1 MFHCPFC
8 TQYVYSKEARERRT
22 AKFIRER
29 DDSWYFIC
37 SRGFSLE
44 CRGGVRSMHNF
55 LLILNPDLYQE
66 YQFSLAWT
74 DRKNRNELTNYKMNR
89 WKTAQLKSPGTNI
102 IMNTF
107 FTSIIFRHISWSPT
121 SKDWLVTHNRVNPE
135 ELLQHSLKTEDQSI
149 LDEHQWC
156 FVVLHWITMI
166 YTPWGV
172 KHWPLRVKNIDHFIV
187 KNQIQFPTNDF

>member
-1 MFHCPFC
+1 MGVNADYFSATIMYLSALNGEKPEATTFKGKDSYMFHCPFC
-8 TQYVYSKEARERRT
+8 TQYVYSKEARNRRT
-22 AKFIRER
+22 AKFIREC

-89 WKTAQLKSPGTNI
+89 
-102 IMNTF
+102 
-107 FTSIIFRHISWSPT
+107 
-121 SKDWLVTHNRVNPE
+121 
-135 ELLQHSLKTEDQSI
+135 
-149 LDEHQWC
+149 
-156 FVVLHWITMI
+156 
-166 YTPWGV
+166 
-172 KHWPLRVKNIDHFIV
+172 
-187 KNQIQFPTNDF
+187 

>member
-1 MFHCPFC
+1 MGVNADYFSATIMYLSALNGEKPEATTFKGKDSYMFHCPFC
-8 TQYVYSKEARERRT
+8 TQYVYSKEARNRRT

-55 LLILNPDLYQE
+55 LLILNSDLYQE

-89 WKTAQLKSPGTNI
+89 
-102 IMNTF
+102 
-107 FTSIIFRHISWSPT
+107 
-121 SKDWLVTHNRVNPE
+121 
-135 ELLQHSLKTEDQSI
+135 
-149 LDEHQWC
+149 
-156 FVVLHWITMI
+156 
-166 YTPWGV
+166 
-172 KHWPLRVKNIDHFIV
+172 
-187 KNQIQFPTNDF
+187 